1 LSQYYYTMASLP
13 MLSYDG
19 SLHITHELF
28 LDYCSRELSEDA
40 MKKLLNCNIS
50 VPDNEE
56 LLEGAAKHFWEWE
69 KSLKNELVKLRAK
82 NMNVDEKEYI
92 HDGETLFGVPEI
104 AQSAMKI
111 DSPLEAENFLNRSR
125 WSALNELGT
134 GHFFD
139 FHALAIY
146 YLQLQLLE
154 RKHLFDADKGFE
166 NYQQIYKNIISN
178 VSEDITVGDSK

>member
-92 HDGETLFGVPEI
+92 HDGETLFGVPDI
-104 AQSAMKI
+104 A
-111 DSPLEAENFLNRSR
+111 PLEAENFLNRSR

>member
-1 LSQYYYTMASLP
+1 MSQYYYTMASLP

-19 SLHITHELF
+19 SLHITSDLF
-28 LDYCSRELSEDA
+28 LDYCSRELSEDS
-40 MKKLLNCNIS
+40 MIKLLNCKIS
-50 VPDNEE
+50 IPDDEN
-56 LLEGAAKHFWEWE
+56 LLYGAAKHFWEWE

-82 NMNVDEKEYI
+82 NMDVDEKEYI
-92 HDGETLFGVPEI
+92 HDGEILFGVPDV

-111 DSPLEAENFLNRSR
+111 DSPLEAENFLNRAR

-154 RKHLFDADKGFE
+154 RKQLFNAEKGFE
-166 NYQQIYKNIISN
+166 KYQDIYKNILSN
-178 VSEDITVGDSK
+178 VDQDITVGDSK

>member
-1 LSQYYYTMASLP
+1 M
-13 MLSYDG
+13 
-19 SLHITHELF
+19 E
-28 LDYCSRELSEDA
+28 
-40 MKKLLNCNIS
+40 KLLNCKIS
-50 VPDNEE
+50 VPDDEK

-82 NMNVDEKEYI
+82 KMNVDEKEFI
-92 HDGETLFGVPEI
+92 RPGEILFGVPEI

-111 DSPLEAENFLNRSR
+111 DSPLEAENFLNRER
-125 WSALNELGT
+125 WAALNELGT

-154 RKHLFDADKGFE
+154 RKQLFDVERGFE
-166 NYQQIYKNIISN
+166 KYQEIYKNILSN
-178 VSEDITVGDSK
+178 VNKDITVGDSK